1 MGSMSQMQKNRE
13 CFESVCLAPVLI
25 KQCSGFNILFIV
37 TQKTVNK
44 TTRKLKKKLQS
55 FPQNGCLN
63 LQDKK
68 LSVGIKIITEGRLT
82 EIVTP
87 ARVKSDAVLMSTGT
101 WEDREENL
109 DGM

>member
-1 MGSMSQMQKNRE
+1 M
-13 CFESVCLAPVLI
+13 
-25 KQCSGFNILFIV
+25 
-37 TQKTVNK
+37 
-44 TTRKLKKKLQS
+44 
-55 FPQNGCLN
+55 
-63 LQDKK
+63 
-68 LSVGIKIITEGRLT
+68 GIKIITEGRLT